1 MMKIIYINIPK
12 ICTYITSEE
21 EKQKII
27 DRRNAVLTVLKSNI
41 FGLSVREIANKV
53 GYDIRTTQAI
63 LTVLVKNGEIITFS
77 TENGRLW
84 RIYDKTLVR

>member
-12 ICTYITSEE
+12 ICSYVVSKE

-27 DRRNAVLTVLKSNI
+27 DRRNAVLTILKSNNL
-41 FGLSVREIANKV
+41 GLTMREISNKV

-63 LTVLVKNGEIITFS
+63 LTVLAKNNEIITFF
-77 TENGRLW
+77 TENGRVW
-84 RIYDKTLVR
+84 RICDETVD

>member
-1 MMKIIYINIPK
+1 MIFFYKPK
-12 ICTYITSEE
+12 ICSYIISKE

-27 DRRNAVLTVLKSNI
+27 DRRNAVLAILKNSNSA
-41 FGLSVREIANKV
+41 LTVREIANKV
-53 GYDIRTTQAI
+53 GYDIRSTQAI
-63 LTVLVKNGEIITFS
+63 LTVLAKNGEIITFS